1 MPVVLV
7 VPFEKHAGVGVL
19 LHGPE
24 LDVDFGGFAG
34 SEGAC
39 HKWASAGSDDGDDD
53 CVVRT

>member
-1 MPVVLV
+1 MLV
-7 VPFEKHAGVGVL
+7 VPFEKHAGIRVL

-24 LDVDFGGFAG
+24 LDTDFGGFAG

-39 HKWASAGSDDGDDD
+39 YEWAAAGSDNGDDD